1 MKQKREIVERSLK
14 MYHKSSK
21 REKGEILTE
30 LSQITGYNRKYL
42 TYLLN
47 NRIRTIALYKLSERY
62 DCYWRGIDPFSLE
75 KKDNKIQILNISAE
89 DIDSLKENYDII
101 FSIRSFHHIKNINEF
116 IKGLR
121 KKLKKNG
128 VFILVDW
135 KKGYD
140 TGISEKYFSLY
151 EIKNLFSESDF
162 FIIESGEKE
171 TVFYIIIKSLL

>member
-1 MKQKREIVERSLK
+1 MEKEGNELLFSLIDKYIGKKAIVLEIGCGS
-14 MYHKSSK
+14 
-21 REKGEILTE
+21 GEL
-30 LSQITGYNRKYL
+30 
-42 TYLLN
+42 
-47 NRIRTIALYKLSERY
+47 LYKLSERY